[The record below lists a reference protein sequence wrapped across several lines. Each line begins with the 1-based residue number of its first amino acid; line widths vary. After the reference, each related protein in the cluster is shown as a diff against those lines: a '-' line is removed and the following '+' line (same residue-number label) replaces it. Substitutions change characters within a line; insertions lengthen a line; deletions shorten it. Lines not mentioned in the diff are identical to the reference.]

1 MPYSAPA
8 PGDVHVNRPLTNI
21 AIAYMQDNA
30 NLFVADSVFPNVP
43 VAKQS
48 DAYFTFSRGEWNRD
62 DVKERA
68 PGTESAGG
76 SFDIGQDTY
85 FARVKAFHVDINDQM
100 LSNQD
105 SPLSLDQQATLYVMA
120 KHMLHRE
127 LAWANVYFKT
137 GVWTFQVEGNAAATA
152 KTSLNPD
159 TTTNGGNNDNLL
171 FWDDAASTP
180 IEDMRWLMT
189 FQQQRTGF
197 RPNKLVLGRPVW
209 DVLQDH
215 PAIIARMDRGQT
227 SGAAKVNKAILA
239 SLLEL
244 DEVVV
249 MDGIV
254 NSAKQGLA
262 EANSF
267 IGGKHAMLV
276 YAPATA
282 GLMIPSAGYTF
293 SWTGFLGASN
303 QGVRMKRFYMDPIES
318 TRVEGQ
324 QAFVQKQV
332 ANDLA
337 VFIKDIIH

>member
-21 AIAYMQDNA
+21 AIAYMQDHA
-30 NLFVADSVFPNVP
+30 NTFVADSVFPNVP

-85 FARVKAFHVDINDQM
+85 FARVKAFHMDINDQM
-100 LSNQD
+100 IANQD
-105 SPLSLDQQATLYVMA
+105 SPLSLDQQATMYVMS
-120 KHMLHRE
+120 KHLLHRE
-127 LAWANVYFKT
+127 LGWANVYFKA
-137 GVWTFQVEGNAAATA
+137 GVWTFQVAGNAAATA
-152 KTSLNPD
+152 KATLNPD
-159 TTTNGGNNDNLL
+159 TTTNGAANDKLL
-171 FWDDAASTP
+171 FWNNAASTP
-180 IEDMRWLMT
+180 IEDLRWLMT

-197 RPNKLVLGRPVW
+197 RPNKLVLGRPVF
-209 DVLQDH
+209 DVLVDH

-227 SGAAKVNKAILA
+227 VGAAKANRAIIA

-254 NSAKQGLA
+254 NSAAQGLA

-276 YAPATA
+276 YAPAVA
-282 GLMIPSAGYTF
+282 GLMLPSAGYTF

-303 QGVRMKRFYMDPIES
+303 QGVRMKRFYMDALES
-318 TRVEGQ
+318 TRIEGQ
-324 QAFVQKQV
+324 QAFVQKLV
-332 ANDLA
+332 ALDLA
-337 VFIKDIIH
+337 VFIKDVIQ

>member
-48 DAYFTFSRGEWNRD
+48 DAYFTFDRGEWNRD

-85 FARVKAFHVDINDQM
+85 FARVKAFHMDLNDQM
-100 LSNQD
+100 IANQD
-105 SPLSLDQQATLYVMA
+105 SPLSLDQQATMYVMS

-127 LAWANVYFKT
+127 LSWANTYFKT
-137 GVWTFQVEGNAAATA
+137 GVWTFEVEGNAAATA
-152 KTSLNPD
+152 KNALNPD
-159 TTTNGGNNDNLL
+159 TTTNAGANDQLL
-171 FWDDAASTP
+171 FWNNAASTP

-227 SGAAKVNKAILA
+227 TGAAKVNKAILA

-244 DEVVV
+244 DEVIV
-249 MDGIV
+249 MDGVV
-254 NSAKQGLA
+254 NLGKQGLA

-276 YAPATA
+276 YAPAAA
-282 GLMIPSAGYTF
+282 GLMLPSAGYTF

-303 QGVRMKRFYMDPIES
+303 QGVRMKRFYMDALES

-324 QAFVQKQV
+324 QAFVQKLV
-332 ANDLA
+332 AKDLA
-337 VFIKDIIH
+337 VFIKAIIQ